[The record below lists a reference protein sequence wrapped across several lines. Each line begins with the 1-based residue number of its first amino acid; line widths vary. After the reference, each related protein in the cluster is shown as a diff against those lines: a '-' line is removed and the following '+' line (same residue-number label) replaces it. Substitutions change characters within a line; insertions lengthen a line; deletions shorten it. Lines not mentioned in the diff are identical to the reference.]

1 MSIYC
6 ALLREDDKLY
16 LNEEWI
22 MKVSNQVP
30 MQPTVVDKSKESTP
44 SSRATTDTSNL
55 QIGRGNSGASVEIS
69 EHAQLMKQASEIA
82 RNTPDIRRDK
92 VEMLK
97 KSIKDGTYQVES
109 SKIAD
114 RLVDEHMRTD
124 FGKNLL

>member
-1 MSIYC
+1 
-6 ALLREDDKLY
+6 
-16 LNEEWI
+16 

-44 SSRATTDTSNL
+44 SSKVTTDTSNL
-55 QIGRGNSGASVEIS
+55 QVGRGGNGASVEIS

-114 RLVDEHMRTD
+114 RLVDEHLRTD

>member
-1 MSIYC
+1 
-6 ALLREDDKLY
+6 
-16 LNEEWI
+16 

-30 MQPTVVDKSKESTP
+30 MQPTVVDKSKESSP
-44 SSRATTDTSNL
+44 SSKVTPDSGNV
-55 QIGRGNSGASVEIS
+55 QVGRGAQGASVEIS

-97 KSIKDGTYQVES
+97 KSIQDGTYHVES

-114 RLVDEHMRTD
+114 RLVDEHLRND